1 MLSIGEVHTSQ
12 WIRSKTCTT
21 CEKKKKKEV
30 EHDDQAGMPDRGA
43 QQ

>member
-1 MLSIGEVHTSQ
+1 MLYCCDEISDQKHAQ
-12 WIRSKTCTT
+12 YAKK
-21 CEKKKKKEV
+21 KKKKKEV